1 LAERDEHAPDT
12 SAGGRAVYADYIR
25 EQLAGQEARK
35 TSLEQRG
42 LSVVTTSGALVTL
55 LFGLTTLAVE
65 RESFTLP
72 AASRALLVVAIV
84 FFVVAAVAAI
94 VTNMPLSYEGVTAGA
109 LRGAVRERWGDSEE
123 AATQMTSLTRIKVLE
138 SARRR
143 NNVKAIALFAG
154 MVSEI
159 VAVALV
165 GAAVAFVVWK

>member
-1 LAERDEHAPDT
+1 MVGSDETASDG
-12 SAGGRAVYADYIR
+12 SGRAVYADYIR

-72 AASRALLVVAIV
+72 EASRALLVAAVV
-84 FFVVAAVAAI
+84 FFVIAAVAAI
-94 VTNMPLSYEGVTAGA
+94 VTNMPLSYEGVTPSA
-109 LRGAVRERWGDSEE
+109 LLGAVKERWNDSE
-123 AATQMTSLTRIKVLE
+123 ALATQMTSLTRIKVLE

-143 NNVKAIALFAG
+143 NNIKAIALFAG

-165 GAAVAFVVWK
+165 GTAVAFVVWT

>member
-1 LAERDEHAPDT
+1 MAPDDK
-12 SAGGRAVYADYIR
+12 AADKGGRAIYADYIR

-72 AASRALLVVAIV
+72 GASRALLVGALV

-94 VTNMPLSYEGVTAGA
+94 VTNMPLFYEGVTPNA
-109 LRGAVRERWGDSEE
+109 LRSAVKERWDDSE
-123 AATQMTSLTRIKVLE
+123 AVATQMTSLTRIKVLE
-138 SARRR
+138 SSRRR
-143 NNVKAIALFAG
+143 NNIKAIALFAG

-165 GAAVAFVVWK
+165 GAAVTFVVWQ

>member
-1 LAERDEHAPDT
+1 LADPSDNAAAER
-12 SAGGRAVYADYIR
+12 GRAIYADYVR

-65 RESFTLP
+65 REAFTLP
-72 AASRALLVVAIV
+72 GASRALLVVAIV

-94 VTNMPLSYEGVTAGA
+94 VTNMPLSYEGVTPSA
-109 LRGAVRERWGDSEE
+109 LREAVKNRWEDSEAT
-123 AATQMTSLTRIKVLE
+123 AAEMTSLTRIKVLE

-143 NNVKAIALFAG
+143 NNIKAIALFAG

-165 GAAVAFVVWK
+165 GAAVAFVVWE